1 MERADSEPT
10 LEEPAQLEPALAP
23 EDAAPGVAGERA
35 RTDSEVEAL
44 RDGDG
49 DDAPRLGFEAAAT
62 GAEWREGDAVE
73 VFYRTLEDGNG
84 GYFPTTSP
92 SDCLRSP
99 RVARTDCWV
108 PAVVVRDYQGWRDE
122 RVLVRHTHEH
132 WRDARGSR
140 LDMRDEANAVQRF
153 APGRVRPAAGGGFP
167 SRTRASLGLVLVR
180 WGGEEQP
187 ESCDGTHAGGW
198 GPSGAVPSHTYA
210 AGLMEAIHGRV
221 GTSYEAVTAYVASTD
236 DLRSLCERRLL
247 DLVAG
252 CDHCGALYLL
262 WPTQFDDGTAG
273 RPGMV
278 PASPFFD
285 LMQRLEGAGIPSRFP
300 HAAHVY
306 RTLVSKEWTSHLG
319 AVGALAVPPTTR
331 VNLSAIE
338 RDAEGAARRA
348 VDALKVVGRDFKA
361 RRPKDGG
368 AKPWTRGVAKLGHS
382 WEAIDVRAWRGKG
395 QLRDALR
402 SLARQ
407 PGCRADYVFV
417 QEFVEAVGEVR
428 AYCVDGKLEK
438 LLYTRFDD
446 PDAGDEPVGEEDQGR
461 FVTFSELER
470 ADAVAQWFRGDE
482 ALADAAE
489 REVRT
494 LVGRWLAWL
503 RGLDSEPLP
512 FVRVDV
518 FVCVHDDPA
527 TGAPRL
533 SVATGELTELGASFL
548 GWRDGPRLV
557 FDALL
562 RSCFRDRPCEGG
574 AYPLPAWVE
583 RDLDDGRKRD
593 RGKKKKRKTHAS
605 PGDEPVAA

>member
-23 EDAAPGVAGERA
+23 EDAAPGPAGERA

-62 GAEWREGDAVE
+62 GVEWREGDAVE

-84 GYFPTTSP
+84 GYFRRRRPATA
-92 SDCLRSP
+92 SDQRAHGLLG
-99 RVARTDCWV
+99 ARRRRARLPGLARRARRRAPHARALARRPG
-108 PAVVVRDYQGWRDE
+108 PAA
-122 RVLVRHTHEH
+122 RH
-132 WRDARGSR
+132 AR
-140 LDMRDEANAVQRF
+140 EANAVQRR
-153 APGRVRPAAGGGFP
+153 ARPACGRAGLGFP

-221 GTSYEAVTAYVASTD
+221 G
-236 DLRSLCERRLL
+236 
-247 DLVAG
+247 
-252 CDHCGALYLL
+252 
-262 WPTQFDDGTAG
+262 
-273 RPGMV
+273 
-278 PASPFFD
+278 
-285 LMQRLEGAGIPSRFP
+285 
-300 HAAHVY
+300 
-306 RTLVSKEWTSHLG
+306 
-319 AVGALAVPPTTR
+319 
-331 VNLSAIE
+331 
-338 RDAEGAARRA
+338 
-348 VDALKVVGRDFKA
+348 
-361 RRPKDGG
+361 
-368 AKPWTRGVAKLGHS
+368 
-382 WEAIDVRAWRGKG
+382 
-395 QLRDALR
+395 
-402 SLARQ
+402 
-407 PGCRADYVFV
+407 
-417 QEFVEAVGEVR
+417 EFVEAVGEVR

-470 ADAVAQWFRGDE
+470 ADAVQQWFRGDE
-482 ALADAAE
+482 AP
-489 REVRT
+489 R
-494 LVGRWLAWL
+494 
-503 RGLDSEPLP
+503 
-512 FVRVDV
+512 
-518 FVCVHDDPA
+518 
-527 TGAPRL
+527 APR
-533 SVATGELTELGASFL
+533 SARSGRSSAAGSRGSGLGASFL

-583 RDLDDGRKRD
+583 RDLGDGRKRD
-593 RGKKKKRKTHAS
+593 AQAEDARVRATARRRSGC
-605 PGDEPVAA
+605 P

>member
-62 GAEWREGDAVE
+62 GVEWREGDAVE

-99 RVARTDCWV
+99 VARTDCWV

-122 RVLVRHTHEH
+122 RVVVRHTHEH
-132 WRDARGSR
+132 WRDARGQR
-140 LDMRDEANAVQRF
+140 LDMRDEANAVQR
-153 APGRVRPAAGGGFP
+153 
-167 SRTRASLGLVLVR
+167 
-180 WGGEEQP
+180 
-187 ESCDGTHAGGW
+187 
-198 GPSGAVPSHTYA
+198 SHTYA

-252 CDHCGALYLL
+252 CDHYGALYLL

-470 ADAVAQWFRGDE
+470 ADAVQQWFRGDE

-527 TGAPRL
+527 TGAPKL
-533 SVATGELTELGASFL
+533 SVATGELTELGAGTSTT
-548 GWRDGPRLV
+548 
-557 FDALL
+557 
-562 RSCFRDRPCEGG
+562 
-574 AYPLPAWVE
+574 
-583 RDLDDGRKRD
+583 GRKRD

>member
-1 MERADSEPT
+1 
-10 LEEPAQLEPALAP
+10 
-23 EDAAPGVAGERA
+23 
-35 RTDSEVEAL
+35 
-44 RDGDG
+44 
-49 DDAPRLGFEAAAT
+49 
-62 GAEWREGDAVE
+62 
-73 VFYRTLEDGNG
+73 
-84 GYFPTTSP
+84 
-92 SDCLRSP
+92 
-99 RVARTDCWV
+99 
-108 PAVVVRDYQGWRDE
+108 
-122 RVLVRHTHEH
+122 
-132 WRDARGSR
+132 
-140 LDMRDEANAVQRF
+140 
-153 APGRVRPAAGGGFP
+153 
-167 SRTRASLGLVLVR
+167 
-180 WGGEEQP
+180 
-187 ESCDGTHAGGW
+187 
-198 GPSGAVPSHTYA
+198 
-210 AGLMEAIHGRV
+210 
-221 GTSYEAVTAYVASTD
+221 
-236 DLRSLCERRLL
+236 
-247 DLVAG
+247 
-252 CDHCGALYLL
+252 
-262 WPTQFDDGTAG
+262 
-273 RPGMV
+273 
-278 PASPFFD
+278 
-285 LMQRLEGAGIPSRFP
+285 
-300 HAAHVY
+300 
-306 RTLVSKEWTSHLG
+306 
-319 AVGALAVPPTTR
+319 
-331 VNLSAIE
+331 
-338 RDAEGAARRA
+338 
-348 VDALKVVGRDFKA
+348 
-361 RRPKDGG
+361 
-368 AKPWTRGVAKLGHS
+368 LGHS

-470 ADAVAQWFRGDE
+470 ADAVQQWFRGDE

-527 TGAPRL
+527 TGAPKL

-548 GWRDGPRLV
+548 GWHDGPRLV

>member
-1 MERADSEPT
+1 
-10 LEEPAQLEPALAP
+10 
-23 EDAAPGVAGERA
+23 
-35 RTDSEVEAL
+35 
-44 RDGDG
+44 
-49 DDAPRLGFEAAAT
+49 
-62 GAEWREGDAVE
+62 
-73 VFYRTLEDGNG
+73 
-84 GYFPTTSP
+84 
-92 SDCLRSP
+92 
-99 RVARTDCWV
+99 
-108 PAVVVRDYQGWRDE
+108 
-122 RVLVRHTHEH
+122 
-132 WRDARGSR
+132 
-140 LDMRDEANAVQRF
+140 
-153 APGRVRPAAGGGFP
+153 
-167 SRTRASLGLVLVR
+167 
-180 WGGEEQP
+180 
-187 ESCDGTHAGGW
+187 
-198 GPSGAVPSHTYA
+198 
-210 AGLMEAIHGRV
+210 MEAIHGRV

-252 CDHCGALYLL
+252 CDHYGALYLL

-306 RTLVSKEWTSHLG
+306 RTLVSKEWT
-319 AVGALAVPPTTR
+319 
-331 VNLSAIE
+331 
-338 RDAEGAARRA
+338 
-348 VDALKVVGRDFKA
+348 
-361 RRPKDGG
+361 
-368 AKPWTRGVAKLGHS
+368 RGVAKLGHS

-407 PGCRADYVFV
+407 PGCRADYVFA
-417 QEFVEAVGEVR
+417 QEFAEAAGEVR

-438 LLYTRFDD
+438 PLHALRR
-446 PDAGDEPVGEEDQGR
+446 PRRRRRARGR
-461 FVTFSELER
+461 GGPGPLRHLSELER
-470 ADAVAQWFRGDE
+470 ADAVQQWFRGDE

-503 RGLDSEPLP
+503 RGWTASRCPSCASTSSSASTTT
-512 FVRVDV
+512 RRR
-518 FVCVHDDPA
+518 
-527 TGAPRL
+527 APKL